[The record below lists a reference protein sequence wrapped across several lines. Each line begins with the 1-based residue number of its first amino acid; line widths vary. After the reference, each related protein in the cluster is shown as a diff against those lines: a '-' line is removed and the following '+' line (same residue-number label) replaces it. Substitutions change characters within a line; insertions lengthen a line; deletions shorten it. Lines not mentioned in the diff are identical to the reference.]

1 MAQKRKRRP
10 IYEFKPDRERI
21 PLSKRLHLTALQKRQ
36 LLQWGLYSLLCLFLL
51 IVQIV
56 IMSRVSFRGATTD
69 LVPTAILLICIIS
82 DAYAGSLFAIIASS
96 LFVFSGASPGPYVI
110 AYITVLGVAA
120 AIFRQSFWRRG
131 FRSNILCA
139 GLALLCYELAVFG
152 TGIFLSLTYWG
163 RIGVFLHTWLLSFLV
178 MLALYP
184 LIRRIQKIGGETWR
198 E

>member
-1 MAQKRKRRP
+1 MAQKRRRP
-10 IYEFKPDRERI
+10 TYEFKPDRERV

-36 LLQWGLYSLLCLFLL
+36 VLQWSLYGLLCLFLL

-56 IMSRVSFRGATTD
+56 IMSQVSIRGATTD
-69 LVPTAILLICIIS
+69 LVPMAILLICVIS
-82 DAYAGSLFAIIASS
+82 DAYAGSLFAIIAST

-120 AIFRQSFWRRG
+120 ALFRQSFWRRG
-131 FRSNILCA
+131 FRSNIICA
-139 GLALLCYELAVFG
+139 GLALLIYELAVFG

-163 RIGVFLHTWLLSFLV
+163 RIGVFFLTWGLSFLV

-184 LIRRIQKIGGETWR
+184 LVRRIQKIGGEIWR